1 MVVRSVLARSHH
13 KAPASDRTPRVS
25 SGPAWAAR
33 KETHPACGTPCA
45 TGPDSHRGIGASGG
59 RVVRATPR
67 LSESLPPGALGGV
80 LMVESREGKGAGQ
93 APTKVDGNRSPHE
106 VCAGRL
112 TRNAKNSQATDSR
125 VLGGHPPRFH
135 LQSTFGRGVK
145 LPSPLQ
151 LLWKREKDDCSARVH
166 RPGSMGRVR

>member
-1 MVVRSVLARSHH
+1 MIARVRT
-13 KAPASDRTPRVS
+13 PALSCGFRFIGRTPRVS
-25 SGPAWAAR
+25 SGPEWAAR
-33 KETHPACGTPCA
+33 ESTQPARGTPCA
-45 TGPDSHRGIGASGG
+45 TGLACQRGTRASGG

-67 LSESLPPGALGGV
+67 RFESLPPGALGGV

-135 LQSTFGRGVK
+135 LQSIFGRGVK
-145 LPSPLQ
+145 LVLHP
-151 LLWKREKDDCSARVH
+151 CSFYCQTK
-166 RPGSMGRVR
+166 GSGYGQTIRTSW

>member
-1 MVVRSVLARSHH
+1 MGCSGEYTTGAWFTLRDRPGLSERDQGKRGPSGESN
-13 KAPASDRTPRVS
+13 APP
-25 SGPAWAAR
+25 
-33 KETHPACGTPCA
+33 
-45 TGPDSHRGIGASGG
+45 I
-59 RVVRATPR
+59 
-67 LSESLPPGALGGV
+67 ESLPPGALEGV

-135 LQSTFGRGVK
+135 LQSIFGRGVK

-151 LLWKREKDDCSARVH
+151 LLWKRGNCDARK
-166 RPGSMGRVR
+166 SDKI